1 MPTPLPPFDLDLLRS
16 FVAIADAGGFSRAA
30 ERIGRTQSTI
40 SLQIKRLEAGLGQVL
55 FRREGGRG
63 GRTLLTPQGE
73 VLLSYARQIL
83 HVSDEARARLME
95 PEVGGIVRLGTPEDF
110 ATVHLADVLARFART
125 YPQVAL
131 AVNCDF
137 TVNLLDGFAKGQYDL
152 VLFKRALQ
160 SGQAE
165 AGAPDGGTGVWRE
178 TLVWVAGPRL
188 VLPPA
193 GPLPLVLAPAP
204 DVYRR
209 GALAALDAAGRAWR
223 IVLTSP
229 SLAGLQAAVRA
240 GLGLTVLPLEMVPPD
255 LVVLGE
261 AEHRLP
267 VLPATAIVLYR
278 APGARSPA
286 ADRLGDHIVQSLE
299 AAAARG

>member
-1 MPTPLPPFDLDLLRS
+1 MTGDDGRFS
-16 FVAIADAGGFSRAA
+16 FGDVPVGPYRLTAASVSLAASHAGEIAAGGQVDEVTLRLGDSGAIVGRLVRADRVTA
-30 ERIGRTQSTI
+30 
-40 SLQIKRLEAGLGQVL
+40 V
-55 FRREGGRG
+55 EGA
-63 GRTLLTPQGE
+63 E

-152 VLFKRALQ
+152 VLFKRALLP
-160 SGQAE
+160 GQGE
-165 AGAPDGGTGVWRE
+165 AGPEDGGTGVWRE

-188 VLPPA
+188 VLPPD

-240 GLGLTVLPLEMVPPD
+240 GLGLTVLPREMVPPD

>member
-40 SLQIKRLEAGLGQVL
+40 SLQIKRLEELLQQPL
-55 FRREGGRG
+55 FLREGR
-63 GRTLLTPQGE
+63 RLSLTPAGD
-73 VLLSYARQIL
+73 LMLDYARRVLDL
-83 HVSDEARARLME
+83 HDEA
-95 PEVGGIVRLGTPEDF
+95 I
-110 ATVHLADVLARFART
+110 ART

-152 VLFKRALQ
+152 VLFKRALLP
-160 SGQAE
+160 GQGE
-165 AGAPDGGTGVWRE
+165 AGPEDGGTGVWRE

-188 VLPPA
+188 VLPPD

-240 GLGLTVLPLEMVPPD
+240 GLGLTVLPREMVPPD
-255 LVVLGE
+255 LVVRGG